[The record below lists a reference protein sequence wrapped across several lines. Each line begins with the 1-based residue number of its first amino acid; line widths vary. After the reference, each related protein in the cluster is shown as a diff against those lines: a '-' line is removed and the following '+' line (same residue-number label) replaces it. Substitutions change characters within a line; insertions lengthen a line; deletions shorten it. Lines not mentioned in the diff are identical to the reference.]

1 MASHQKNAFRDF
13 SASLGCVAVSVLFV
27 VAGLWPLSL
36 ISLYV
41 ATFLLWS
48 GWRQKAKAERREAE
62 IEWWARAKKGIEQ
75 DPLNPC
81 CLQFDDTGYLHDEA
95 VCTRYRYRRPRQIT
109 REERMEIDREW
120 QQIISRLRDPE
131 YGEEA

>member
-13 SASLGCVAVSVLFV
+13 SASLVCVAVSTLFV
-27 VAGLWPLSL
+27 VTGLWPLS
-36 ISLYV
+36 IVSLYL
-41 ATFLLWS
+41 ATFFLWS

-62 IEWWARAKKGIEQ
+62 IEWWMRARRGIDQ

-81 CLQFDDTGYLHDEA
+81 CLQFGDTGYLHNDA
-95 VCTRYRYRRPRQIT
+95 ACTRYRYRRPRPIT

-120 QQIISRLRDPE
+120 EQIVSRLRDPE